1 MTLHEPPRFLLQPSP
16 VGDVLIVAAAT
27 GIVEL
32 HPIEV
37 PLSIALER
45 VALRTGMIPTPV
57 TGSAPHPEGSP
68 SAIAERAADAVEEY
82 FDGTDHGGGAGAR
95 HPLDLPWDWT
105 GVHGFTRA
113 ALEAVCTIPYGETA
127 SYGEVA
133 VLAGSPGAAR
143 AVGTA
148 CARTPFSILVPV
160 HRVVRADG
168 SIGEYGGRP
177 EVKRALLDLEVSR
190 TRP

>member
-57 TGSAPHPEGSP
+57 NGSAPHPEGSP
-68 SAIAERAADAVEEY
+68 SAIAERAA
-82 FDGTDHGGGAGAR
+82 
-95 HPLDLPWDWT
+95 
-105 GVHGFTRA
+105 
-113 ALEAVCTIPYGETA
+113 
-127 SYGEVA
+127 
-133 VLAGSPGAAR
+133 SPSPIEPMA
-143 AVGTA
+143 TS
-148 CARTPFSILVPV
+148 C
-160 HRVVRADG
+160 
-168 SIGEYGGRP
+168 SIGWASG
-177 EVKRALLDLEVSR
+177 
-190 TRP
+190 